1 MYVYITYL
9 YIYELV
15 FCIYTMF
22 IPLYLVH
29 YVPKYILPITQRIL
43 AHNEPDMNI
52 VYIQKT
58 STYIYIYIYIYMYVC
73 MYTMYT
79 YMDILYIRYR

>member
-1 MYVYITYL
+1 MYVYITYI

-58 STYIYIYIYIYMYVC
+58 STYIYIYIYMYVC

>member
-1 MYVYITYL
+1 MYVYITYI

-58 STYIYIYIYIYMYVC
+58 STYIYIYICMYVYHVYIYGYLI
-73 MYTMYT
+73 YK
-79 YMDILYIRYR
+79 I

>member
-1 MYVYITYL
+1 
-9 YIYELV
+9 
-15 FCIYTMF
+15 MF

-58 STYIYIYIYIYMYVC
+58 STYIYIYICMYVYHVYIYGYLI
-73 MYTMYT
+73 YK
-79 YMDILYIRYR
+79 I

>member
-1 MYVYITYL
+1 MYVYITYI

-73 MYTMYT
+73 
-79 YMDILYIRYR
+79 IPCIHIWISYI